1 MSIYK
6 SFIVCLIAIASA
18 AGCRSSMK
26 VSEDVMRQEPLAINK
41 KDSTV
46 IVAAGGNYEAG
57 KLKRKLLGDHYR
69 DVWTAPVKVPIIN
82 LKTEKGGLDILR
94 RGGGMQTYSLK
105 LEAADGKLFGF
116 RSIQKDP
123 SPVLP
128 DILQSTIAED
138 IFQDQI
144 SASHPYGAFVLPE
157 LGDAA
162 GIYHTN
168 PELFY
173 LPDTPELGE
182 FQKEF
187 GGMLVMLEEDADED
201 WSDYEDFGYTE
212 NAISSNSVMEDLR
225 DDNDNEVDQRALL
238 RARLFDMWIG
248 DWDRHEGQWRWAE
261 FEKED
266 EKGMIYRPIPEDRDN
281 VFFKF
286 DGILPWIASRKWAA
300 RKFQSFEKDVRD
312 IAGLNFNA
320 RHFDRRFLT
329 KMSREDWLAEADSL
343 QRRLDDRIIEE
354 AIRQWP
360 DTVYALT
367 GKEIEEKLK
376 ARKRK
381 LKELAMRYY
390 EILAREVDILGSD
403 KHEYFVVERLDD
415 DRTEVTVYKSND
427 DGEKE
432 KVIYHRMFFTEET
445 DEIRL
450 YGFRNEDFFDI
461 SGDVR
466 KGILVR
472 VIGGGDADKITDKSR
487 VRGLSD
493 KTKVYDLIEDTELHL
508 SSEARN
514 FTSNSLEVNRYDYE
528 SFEYNLL
535 APQLFF
541 GYNVDDGIYIGG
553 GVLIE
558 TNNFRKFEYS
568 TRQKIVANVAF
579 QTGAYN
585 FIYEGDFREAF
596 RNLDLNVDLQ
606 VRAPNFISNYFGMG
620 NASSRITEDD
630 DFYRYR
636 KDYVNFHPGL
646 QMRFGDNFI
655 KFGPVYNYNYVRE
668 QTDSFLSTEAADIP
682 DNEFGKS
689 ELIGLEFMA
698 ELSSARDQYFP
709 VNGIK
714 WVTSTGWYQGISGEE
729 KNFSRLQTDLSFYL
743 RLWNSPI
750 TLAARI
756 GGASNIGDFNFFQAN
771 NLGGN
776 AGFSRPGNL
785 RGFVRDRFSGRT
797 TLYQNTEL
805 RLQLAKLK
813 FYLLPMRIGI
823 LTFIDHGRVWS
834 DSYDPDIWHRGY
846 GAGIFLRPV
855 DRWVLTTTYEISEED
870 RVVNVNLGFLF

>member
-1 MSIYK
+1 MATYHY
-6 SFIVCLIAIASA
+6 FVAFLIIASA
-18 AGCRSSMK
+18 AGCRSSMHA
-26 VSEDVMRQEPLAINK
+26 SGDIMRQEPLVVNQE
-41 KDSTV
+41 DSTV
-46 IVAAGGNYEAG
+46 LVAAGKNYQAG
-57 KLKRKLLGDHYR
+57 ELKRKLLGDHYR
-69 DVWTAPVKVPIIN
+69 DVWAAPVEVPIVN

-105 LEAADGKLFGF
+105 LEAADGKLYGF

-182 FQKEF
+182 FQEEF

-261 FEKED
+261 LKKED

-281 VFFKF
+281 VFFNF
-286 DGILPWIASRKWAA
+286 DGTLPWIASRKWAA
-300 RKFQSFEKDVRD
+300 RKFQSFEEDVRD

-329 KMSREDWLAEADSL
+329 AMSREDWLAEADSL
-343 QRRLDDRIIEE
+343 QRRLDDQIIEK

-360 DTVYALT
+360 DTIYALT
-367 GKEIEEKLK
+367 GKEIEDKLK
-376 ARKRK
+376 ARKNK
-381 LKELAMRYY
+381 LKEFAIRYY
-390 EILAREVDILGSD
+390 EILAKEVDIHGSD
-403 KHEYFVVERLDD
+403 KHEFFVVERLDD

-432 KVIYHRMFFTEET
+432 KVIYHRIFYTEET
-445 DEIRL
+445 EEIRL
-450 YGFRNEDFFDI
+450 YGFRNEDFFHI
-461 SGDVR
+461 SGDVG

-472 VIGGGDADKITDKSR
+472 VIGGEDADRITDKSK
-487 VRGLSD
+487 VKGLSD
-493 KTKVYDLIEDTELHL
+493 KTKVYDLIEDTELDL

-514 FTSNSLEVNRYDYE
+514 FTTNSLEAHRYDYE
-528 SFEYNLL
+528 GFEYNLL

-541 GYNVDDGIYIGG
+541 GYNIDDGIYVGG
-553 GVLIE
+553 GALIE

-579 QTGAYN
+579 KTGAYN

-596 RNLDLNVDLQ
+596 RNLDINVDLQ
-606 VRAPNFISNYFGMG
+606 VRAPNFISNYFGQG
-620 NASSRITEDD
+620 NGSPRINENDE
-630 DFYRYR
+630 FYRYR
-636 KDYVNFHPGL
+636 RDYIYFHPGL
-646 QMRFGDNFI
+646 QKRFGHRNFI
-655 KFGPVYNYNYVRE
+655 KFGPVYNYNFVRQ
-668 QTDSFLSTEAADIP
+668 QTDTFLATEAADIS
-682 DNEFGKS
+682 DSEFGRS
-689 ELIGLEFMA
+689 QFGGLEFAA
-698 ELSSARDQYFP
+698 EISSAKNKYFP
-709 VNGIK
+709 VDGIK
-714 WVTSTGWYQGISGEE
+714 WVTSIGWYHGIFDEE
-729 KNFSRLQTDLSFYL
+729 NNYSRVQSDLSFYL
-743 RLWNSPI
+743 GLWDLPV

-776 AGFSRPGNL
+776 AGFSRHGNL

-797 TLYQNTEL
+797 SVYQNTEL
-805 RLQLAKLK
+805 RLQLANFK
-813 FYLLPMRIGI
+813 FYLLPLRIGI

-834 DSYDPDIWHRGY
+834 DSYDPAIWHRGY
-846 GAGIFLRPV
+846 GAGLFLRPV
-855 DRWVLTTTYEISEED
+855 DRWVFTATYEMSEED
-870 RVVNVNLGFLF
+870 RIINLNMGFLF